1 MGQRKKNVLDLE
13 NVYNEMQTN
22 VCREFDD
29 IMASINR
36 AWDSAGSEEYMQRL
50 HIISKMLD
58 DTTAE
63 IKMLYEKLR
72 EKERH
77 RPMENEIKELVSERK
92 DDVL

>member
-58 DTTAE
+58 DTTDE
-63 IKMLYEKLR
+63 ITMLYEKLR

-77 RPMENEIKELVSERK
+77 RPMGNEIKELVSERK